1 MIAHIFGR
9 VVEKFGS
16 SVIVDVGGVGYE
28 IQIPLSDYGAI
39 ELNDEVKF
47 YTYHYI
53 REQNEELFGF
63 SKLATKKLFELL
75 ITVQGVGPKAGL
87 AILSIS
93 DGERVRGAI
102 ANSDVAFVS
111 KASGVG
117 KRTAERI
124 VVDLSDKVGRPN
136 LADSGVNL
144 RRGGSDEAL
153 EALMAL
159 GYDLQT
165 ASEALVDI
173 PNDLTTSQ
181 RVELALKGKK

>member
-111 KASGVG
+111 KASGVAREPQSELWLICQI
-117 KRTAERI
+117 K
-124 VVDLSDKVGRPN
+124 
-136 LADSGVNL
+136 
-144 RRGGSDEAL
+144 
-153 EALMAL
+153 L
-159 GYDLQT
+159 GDQ
-165 ASEALVDI
+165 I
-173 PNDLTTSQ
+173 WLT
-181 RVELALKGKK
+181 LALICDEEVVTKR